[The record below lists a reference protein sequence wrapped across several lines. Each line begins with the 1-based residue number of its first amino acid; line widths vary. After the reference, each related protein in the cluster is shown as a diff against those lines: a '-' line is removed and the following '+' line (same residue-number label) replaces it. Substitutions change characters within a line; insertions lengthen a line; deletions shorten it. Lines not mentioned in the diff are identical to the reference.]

1 VVTWDVME
9 VSCVSFDSAK
19 EFFTRLRQWYE
30 EIKLFPVPNEVAF
43 LTEDRFD
50 GVKDV
55 IRSFGWPPAREDG
68 SGWQR
73 KKCLKEVERMVDELR

>member
-1 VVTWDVME
+1 ME
-9 VSCVSFDSAK
+9 TSCVSFDSAA
-19 EFFTRLRQWYE
+19 EFFTHLRQWYE

-55 IRSFGWPPAREDG
+55 IKSLGWPPAREDG
-68 SGWQR
+68 SRWQ
-73 KKCLKEVERMVDELR
+73 KEKCFEEVERMIDELR